1 MTMKSTSETLLRLRV
16 DQELQKHWM
25 VDVCRI
31 ASELVGFIP
40 EATEEEIAKELAAM
54 VTASKGRP
62 VRHHKRSDDER
73 YTVAE
78 PGSGE
83 ERGRV
88 ILFPLRAPPATR

>member
-16 DQELQKHWM
+16 EKELQEHWM

-31 ASELVGFIP
+31 ASELASFIP
-40 EATEEEIAKELAAM
+40 EATEEEIATELAAM
-54 VTASKGRP
+54 VTASKGRA
-62 VRHHKRSDDER
+62 VRHHQRSDDEQ
-73 YTVAE
+73 YTVAV

-88 ILFPLRAPPATR
+88 LLFPSKTPPQTQ

>member
-1 MTMKSTSETLLRLRV
+1 MLLNSASETLLRLRV
-16 DQELQKHWM
+16 DQELHKHWM

-31 ASELVGFIP
+31 AAELASFIP
-40 EATEEEIAKELAAM
+40 EATEEEIATELAAM

-88 ILFPLRAPPATR
+88 ILFPLRTPPAAR